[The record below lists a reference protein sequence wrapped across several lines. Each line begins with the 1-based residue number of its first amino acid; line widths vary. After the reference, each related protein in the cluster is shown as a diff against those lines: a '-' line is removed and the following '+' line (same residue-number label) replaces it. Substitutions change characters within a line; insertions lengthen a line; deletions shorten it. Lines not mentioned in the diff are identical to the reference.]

1 MTSEFERALASR
13 VGRRQ
18 LLRYGAVLGGAGL
31 LAAACRRAEETTGT
45 GSSPGATT
53 RPPIEEEPGT
63 LQVFDWDGY
72 GNGTYGDDVLWK
84 AYAQSFP
91 DAEPRFVV
99 FKDDDSGYAK
109 VAAGARYDLVHPCGY
124 RWQDWVN
131 LGVLQPWDTSLIPTF
146 GELNPSLQQ
155 AGQFDGRQYFVAADW
170 GFAAPM
176 WDADRV
182 EPAADSWEIL
192 WDDRYGGRISWWDS
206 LNMLVVAGYV
216 HGVADPWAMTD
227 EELGEMRDFLISKKS
242 LVRTFWPIDPTE
254 DFTNG
259 DVWITYAWP
268 SHWVTATGAG
278 VNAVYGNPT
287 EGRTSWY
294 CGFGL
299 FADSE
304 NYHHAHEYVA
314 AWTSARSGL
323 WLLNNYGYGH
333 TNTSIDLSKVDPAL
347 VEAFSLDDPT
357 VLEEPQTHVE
367 RPIARRDVYQGM
379 WDEVKAA

>member
-1 MTSEFERALASR
+1 MDHELDRIFASR
-13 VGRRQ
+13 LDRRR
-18 LLRYGAVLGGAGL
+18 LFRYAAILGGAGV
-31 LAAACRRAEETTGT
+31 LAACKRAEETGQNGTTGDAV
-45 GSSPGATT
+45 S
-53 RPPIEEEPGT
+53 RPSIEEEPGT
-63 LQVFDWDGY
+63 LQIYDWDGY
-72 GNGTYGDDVLWK
+72 GNGTYGDDALWK
-84 AYAQSFP
+84 PYAKSFP
-91 DAEPRFVV
+91 DEEPKFIV

-124 RWQDWVN
+124 RWQDWVD
-131 LGVLQPWDTSLIPTF
+131 LGVLQPWDTAEISTF
-146 GELNPSLQQ
+146 SSLNPSLQE
-155 AGQFDGRQYFVAADW
+155 AGMFGGEQYFVASDW

-176 WDADRV
+176 WDAQRV
-182 EPAADSWEIL
+182 EPTEDSWGIL
-192 WDDRYGGRISWWDS
+192 WDERYGGRISWWDS
-206 LNMLVVAGYV
+206 LNMLVVAAYFN
-216 HGVADPWAMTD
+216 GVANPWEMTD
-227 EELGEMRDFLISKKS
+227 GELQEMRDFLVSKKK
-242 LVRTFWPIDPTE
+242 LVRNFWPIDPTE

-278 VNAVYGNPT
+278 IDAVYGNPK

-304 NYHHAHEYVA
+304 NYYHAHEYVA
-314 AWTSARSGL
+314 AWTSAKSGL

-333 TNTSIDLSKVDPAL
+333 TNTSLDLSKVDPAL

-357 VLEEPQTHVE
+357 TLEEPTTHVE
-367 RPIARRDVYQGM
+367 RPIARRDVYQAM